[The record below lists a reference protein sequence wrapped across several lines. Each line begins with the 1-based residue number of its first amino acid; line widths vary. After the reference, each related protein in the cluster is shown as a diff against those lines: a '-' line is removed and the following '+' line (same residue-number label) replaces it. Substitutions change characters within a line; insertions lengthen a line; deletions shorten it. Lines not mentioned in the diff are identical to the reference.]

1 MRRMQTLDQ
10 LSGADLPRFGGKTIA
25 LAELSRRGYS
35 LPRSLAIPCDCYR
48 DYLQAT
54 GLGGRLTMELGRKE
68 FSRMRWEELWD
79 AALRIRNLFL
89 TTPLPRSLETEISTA
104 LDRHFPE
111 QPLVIRSSAP
121 GEDSATCSFAGL
133 HDSFVNIRGRREQLL
148 AIRKVWASL
157 WSDRALLYRQEL
169 GLTVADSSM
178 AVLVQEL
185 IAGDKSGVAF
195 SVAPDNRRQ
204 LTIEA
209 VRGLNQGLVDGSVE
223 ADSWHIDRDSLQT
236 VNYRS
241 ASSGHK
247 LIPRDGQVQLVPLT
261 LAEQGPVLN
270 NTELGVVAQQV
281 MALERDFSAPQDC
294 EWTWCDDQL
303 ILLQTRPVTTVAAE
317 DDRTW
322 YFNLHRSLVNL
333 KQLQQRIETEIMPGM
348 EAEAAQFSQVDLANL
363 ADDALVEGFRQRLL
377 QQQYWEEAYRS
388 DCIPMAHGIR
398 LFGEFYNDTLQP
410 QDPFEFLDLLRGGEL
425 RALERNRKMA
435 ALAKRWS
442 GGTDSVTRA
451 QMNEFARE
459 LGILPD
465 QLGRLLSQFTDQPQ
479 AGIVQRRESLESAYR
494 NHFALP
500 EWPQAEEILAIGRA
514 SYRLR
519 DDDNIS
525 LAQMNREVK
534 RCEKELRHRCS
545 ASNKP
550 ELAALLEGLA
560 DRPNRLSSPPLG
572 SKKAEE
578 AIVRARQLQ
587 GQPASPG
594 LATAVAR
601 VIRSQEDLAD
611 FRRGEI
617 LVCDAID
624 PVMTFIVPLAAGIV
638 ERRGGMLIHG
648 AIIAREY
655 GIPCVSGI
663 AGAADIINNGDLL
676 TVDGHLGLVF
686 FPTSSGH
693 LSPSP
698 QPHQLRKEL
707 DDARRQ

>member
-1 MRRMQTLDQ
+1 MRRMQPIDK

-25 LAELSRRGYS
+25 LAELSRRGYTV
-35 LPRSLAIPCDCYR
+35 PRSLAIPCDYYR

-89 TTPLPRSLETEISTA
+89 TTPLPTSLATEMSTT
-104 LDRHFPE
+104 LDRHFAE

-121 GEDSATCSFAGL
+121 GEDSVTCSFAGL
-133 HDSFVNIRGRREQLL
+133 HDSFVNIRGRGAQLL

-185 IAGDKSGVAF
+185 IEGEKSGVAF
-195 SVAPDNRRQ
+195 SVAPDNRQQ

-223 ADSWHIDRDSLQT
+223 PDSWHIERHSLRT
-236 VNYRS
+236 VSYRAAQS
-241 ASSGHK
+241 QHK
-247 LIPRDGQVQLVPLT
+247 LAPRDGQVQLVPLT
-261 LAEQGPVLN
+261 PAEQGPVLN
-270 NTELGVVAQQV
+270 DSELAVVARQV
-281 MALERDFSAPQDC
+281 MALERDFSAAQDC
-294 EWTWCDDQL
+294 EWTWRDGQL
-303 ILLQTRPVTTVAAE
+303 ILLQTRPVTTLAAQ
-317 DDRTW
+317 DDRAW
-322 YFNLHRSLVNL
+322 YFNLHRSLANL
-333 KQLQQRIETEIMPGM
+333 KQLQQRIESEIMPGM
-348 EAEAAQFSQVDLANL
+348 EAVAAQFAQVDLANL
-363 ADDALVEGFRQRLL
+363 ADDALVEEFRQRLQ

-398 LFGEFYNDTLQP
+398 LFGEFYNDAIQP
-410 QDPFEFLDLLRGGEL
+410 EDPFEFLELLQGGEL
-425 RALERNRKMA
+425 RALARNRRMA
-435 ALAKRWS
+435 DLARHWDGS
-442 GGTDSVTRA
+442 TDNVIRA
-451 QMNEFARE
+451 EIDEFAME
-459 LGILPD
+459 LGMLPD
-465 QLGRLLSQFTDQPQ
+465 QLGRLLSQLVGQRQPEKLQ
-479 AGIVQRRESLESAYR
+479 PKERLESDYR
-494 NHFALP
+494 NHFSLP
-500 EWPQAEEILAIGRA
+500 EWPQAEEILDIGRA

-534 RCEKELRHRCS
+534 RCEKELRHRCREG
-545 ASNKP
+545 NKP
-550 ELAALLEGLA
+550 EIAALLDGLT
-560 DRPNRLSSPPLG
+560 DRKSRLSSPPLG
-572 SKKAEE
+572 NRQVEE
-578 AIVRARQLQ
+578 PVIRVRQLQ
-587 GQPASPG
+587 GQPASSG

-601 VIRSQEDLAD
+601 VIRSEEDLAD
-611 FRRGEI
+611 FKRGEI

-663 AGAADIINNGDLL
+663 AGAADIINSGDLL
-676 TVDGHLGLVF
+676 TIDGYLGLVF
-686 FPTSSGH
+686 FPITSGH
-693 LSPSP
+693 QSPAP
-698 QPHQLRKEL
+698 QPHCLRKEL
-707 DDARRQ
+707 DDTLP